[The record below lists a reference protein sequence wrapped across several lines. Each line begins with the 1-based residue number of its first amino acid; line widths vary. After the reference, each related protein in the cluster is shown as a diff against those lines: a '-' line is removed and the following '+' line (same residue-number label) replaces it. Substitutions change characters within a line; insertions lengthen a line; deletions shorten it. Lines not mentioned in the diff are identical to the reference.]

1 MISAGFLITTERAEL
16 IDLTRE
22 GLVENRVARCA
33 NALVLL
39 DDDTVRT
46 WFRLYMEDGI
56 EGLRL
61 RGQRRLSPVS

>member
-39 DDDTVRT
+39 DGGN
-46 WFRLYMEDGI
+46 E
-56 EGLRL
+56 LRWS
-61 RGQRRLSPVS
+61 RGCSFS